1 MPNHHN
7 HMPKR
12 LNTTVSLNTIVSH
25 NMANSKILMV
35 NQCINLI
42 LVKTGMIRFRINS
55 NFNSN
60 RTCRCPIQTISPMC
74 SYLVWNKSKNKWFQ
88 VINFFKLMLI
98 LLLQLK
104 LCKNLRKLVK
114 TYRMTVKKQDIYLL
128 GYILRLLKGS
138 MVFSLS
144 SIPWNILLTSSQHTE
159 IYLKKC
165 LKLGSRRDNLEMLKL
180 FKLKHKL
187 VLVEL

>member
-7 HMPKR
+7 HMPNR
-12 LNTTVSLNTIVSH
+12 LKTIVSLNTIVSH

-35 NQCINLI
+35 NKCINQI
-42 LVKTGMIRFRINS
+42 LVKMGMIRFRINS

-60 RTCRCPIQTISPMC
+60 RTCRCPIKFISPMC

-104 LCKNLRKLVK
+104 LCKNLRNLVK
-114 TYRMTVKKQDIYLL
+114 TYQMTVKKQDIYLL
-128 GYILRLLKGS
+128 GYILRLLKG
-138 MVFSLS
+138 
-144 SIPWNILLTSSQHTE
+144 
-159 IYLKKC
+159 
-165 LKLGSRRDNLEMLKL
+165 
-180 FKLKHKL
+180 
-187 VLVEL
+187 